1 MSIRVD
7 TASLIVGALVVGV
20 SGLGVLGSAVPG
32 TGDAGASI
40 LYNDLVLPAD
50 AGKEVRAL
58 ITSAPSSGTLF
69 VHEDGALEYTGAST
83 TFLYQLYVDG
93 VAVGAPQT
101 VTFNLGGA
109 EVKVWTGSASIAAE
123 PKAYVGGGWVPVTI
137 KVWNGGAWV

>member
-69 VHEDGALEYTGAST
+69 VYEDGALEYTGAST

-93 VAVGAPQT
+93 AAVGAPQT
-101 VTFNLGGA
+101 VTLNLGGA
-109 EVKVWTGSASIAAE
+109 AVKVWTGSVNVAAE

-137 KVWNGGAWV
+137 KVWDGGAWV